1 MSYRRTEITQEL
13 NDYIIDKFSA
23 DDHFLAALRRQAIML
38 KIPDISISP
47 DQAKFIQF
55 MLRSINAKYVLEIGT
70 LAGYSAI
77 AMGRVLPKDG
87 KLTTIESNNLHY
99 KFACE
104 KIREDDLDSV
114 IDVHYGL
121 AIDFLKD
128 FKPDY
133 ELDFVFMD
141 ADKKNLSKYV
151 DICTPLL
158 RKGGIIAVDNAFAL
172 GNLTVENPEFD
183 EIHKHRIHDVI
194 AVREFN
200 EYFRNHKSYDTCMLT
215 IGDGLIM
222 GVKL

>member
-1 MSYRRTEITQEL
+1 MSYRRTEITPEL
-13 NDYIIDKFSA
+13 DAYISEKFSA
-23 DDHFLAALRRQAIML
+23 DDEFLAALRRQALMF

-55 MLRSINAKYVLEIGT
+55 LLRSINAKYVLEIGT

-77 AMGRVLPKDG
+77 AMARVLPEGG
-87 KLTTIESNNLHY
+87 KLITLESNNLHY

-104 KIREDDLDSV
+104 KIREDELDSK
-114 IDVHYGL
+114 IEVHYGF
-121 AIDFLKD
+121 AIDFLQE

-141 ADKKNLSKYV
+141 ADKKNLAKYV

-172 GNLTVENPEFD
+172 GNLTVEHPEFD

-200 EYFRNHKSYDTCMLT
+200 EYFRNHPAYDTCMLT
-215 IGDGLIM
+215 MGDGMIM

>member
-1 MSYRRTEITQEL
+1 MSYQRTPITPEL
-13 NDYIIDKFSA
+13 DEYISQKFSA
-23 DDHFLAALRRQAIML
+23 DDDFLSALRRQAIML

-55 MLRSINAKYVLEIGT
+55 LLRSINAKYVLEIGT

-77 AMGRVLPKDG
+77 AMARVLPKDG
-87 KLTTIESNNLHY
+87 KLITIESNNLHY
-99 KFACE
+99 KYACE
-104 KIREDDLDSV
+104 KIREDELDS
-114 IDVHYGL
+114 IIQVHYGL
-121 AIDFLKD
+121 AIDYLRD

-133 ELDFVFMD
+133 QLDFVFMD
-141 ADKKNLSKYV
+141 ADKKNLSKYL

-158 RKGGIIAVDNAFAL
+158 RKGGIVAVDNAFAL

-200 EYFRNHKSYDTCMLT
+200 EYFRNHPAYDTCMLT